1 MRTLCYASVC
11 RRCTRCCCCLQ
22 HSDSDSQIFRF
33 IRGLILIDVG
43 CACVREDFLPVQTP
57 AVSRRARRAA
67 RLGSAQSQPARAP
80 SETIGHFR
88 RPVAAARDMAEASV
102 AGCHFTT
109 HARAIQ
115 IAVKRSKRSGTV
127 TRLAP
132 MTSIALNRLRDD
144 TLASRLYPQSKTKIR
159 QSDASSVSHAKYE
172 YNTDA
177 TAKVLLFKNSFIQV
191 VS

>member
-1 MRTLCYASVC
+1 MLCECVPLLHPLLLLPS
-11 RRCTRCCCCLQ
+11 TFGFGFSDFQ
-22 HSDSDSQIFRF
+22 IHSGPDSDRCGLCVCQ
-33 IRGLILIDVG
+33 RGFPSCPDPCG
-43 CACVREDFLPVQTP
+43 EPP
-57 AVSRRARRAA
+57 RATHGST

-132 MTSIALNRLRDD
+132 MTSIALNRFRDD